1 MSYLIQFRNDT
12 AQAWNNAN
20 PILAAGEAGIDTT
33 NQVFKIGNGV
43 TPWSTLQGISIPA
56 VANATAT
63 GTPGIISQFAGAT
76 APPGYLLCDGTAVS
90 RTTYSSLFTT
100 IGITYGAGNGT
111 TTFNL
116 PNLKGRVPVG
126 QDTAQPE
133 FNVLGEIDGAKTVA
147 ITEAQMPSHT
157 HAQNSHTHSLP
168 TNQYGP
174 SVYSGSPSSPFG
186 ELNSGEGAV
195 LSTFWAFN
203 GSQGL
208 RPMMP
213 LTATNQN
220 TGGNQAHNN
229 LQPYIVL
236 NYIIKT

>member
-1 MSYLIQFRNDT
+1 VSYLIQFRNDT
-12 AQAWNNAN
+12 AQAWDNAN

-90 RTTYSSLFTT
+90 RTTYSSLFGT
-100 IGITYGAGNGT
+100 IGTTYGAGNGT

-126 QDTAQPE
+126 QDTAQSE
-133 FNVLGEIDGAKTVA
+133 FNVLGETDGAKTVT
-147 ITEAQMPSHT
+147 ITEAQMPSHNHSGT
-157 HAQNSHTHSLP
+157 TSTNGSHSHNMNDSYLEGVYSPSGASRAFAGNQQYSGWGDTRYIQANGDHSHTIT
-168 TNQYGP
+168 TNSKG
-174 SVYSGSPSSPFG
+174 
-186 ELNSGEGAV
+186 SGE
-195 LSTFWAFN
+195 
-203 GSQGL
+203 
-208 RPMMP
+208 
-213 LTATNQN
+213 
-220 TGGNQAHNN
+220 AHNN